1 MERIRS
7 GIKGFDELI
16 EGGFPKGSTI
26 LVSGGSGT
34 GKTIFGLS
42 YLIAGAKLYKEPGLY
57 ISLEGNLQ
65 NIIWNIESFG
75 WDLKP
80 LQEANK
86 LKIYRMNLHTQENV
100 ESQIEEEMKVIA
112 QLVKDMG
119 CKRLVVDSTTALGV
133 WIAERGKIRHM
144 LYSFAESLRELGCT
158 TMLIA
163 ETRGRK
169 TDYNAFG
176 VEDYVADSVIAMYF
190 VPPNRSIFVKKMR
203 GTNHSAT
210 VHPFTITSDG
220 IEVRPKDE
228 ILWEA
233 LK

>member
-1 MERIRS
+1 MERIKS
-7 GIKGFDELI
+7 GIKGFDELVQ
-16 EGGFPKGSTI
+16 GGFPIGSTI

-34 GKTIFGLS
+34 GKTIFGLT
-42 YLIAGAKLYKEPGLY
+42 YLVAGAKLYKEPGIY
-57 ISLEGNLQ
+57 ISLESNLQ
-65 NIIWNIESFG
+65 NIIWNVESFG

-80 LQEANK
+80 LQEMNK

-100 ESQIEEEMKVIA
+100 EMQIEEELKVIA
-112 QLVKDMG
+112 SLVKEMG

-133 WIAERGKIRHM
+133 WIAEKGKIRNL
-144 LYSFAESLRELGCT
+144 LYSFAESLKGLGCT
-158 TMLIA
+158 SMLIA

-169 TDYNAFG
+169 NDFNAFG

-190 VPPNRSIFVKKMR
+190 VPPNRSIFVRKMR
-203 GTNHSAT
+203 GTSHNAT
-210 VHPFTITSDG
+210 VHPFIITNSG
-220 IEVRPKDE
+220 IEVKPRDE